1 MEEARF
7 RLGDDETRRLL
18 ESDDP
23 RNWPNPYRSKNK
35 LPPAKRETL
44 LRALEEHMTPEE
56 QQRAEIIATIAEK
69 LLRDPAVVKLLG
81 RRRAA
86 R

>member
-1 MEEARF
+1 
-7 RLGDDETRRLL
+7 
-18 ESDDP
+18 
-23 RNWPNPYRSKNK
+23 
-35 LPPAKRETL
+35 
-44 LRALEEHMTPEE
+44 MTPEE